1 MVKKIM
7 RDIMDIDI
15 EEESIEIKTDDIKL
29 SVKGRISE
37 KWILIAVSLIL
48 SVLGVDTFLNP

>member
-48 SVLGVDTFLNP
+48 SVFGLNEFGNL

>member
-1 MVKKIM
+1 
-7 RDIMDIDI
+7 MDIDI
-15 EEESIEIKTDDIKL
+15 EEEKIEIKTDDIKL

-48 SVLGVDTFLNP
+48 SVLGVDTFLNQWFTPVKHR

>member
-15 EEESIEIKTDDIKL
+15 EEEKIEIKTDDIKL

-48 SVLGVDTFLNP
+48 SVLGIDNFLNP

>member
-1 MVKKIM
+1 MAKKIM

-15 EEESIEIKTDDIKL
+15 EEEKIEIKTDDIKL

-48 SVLGVDTFLNP
+48 SVLGIDNFLNP

>member
-1 MVKKIM
+1 
-7 RDIMDIDI
+7 MDIDI
-15 EEESIEIKTDDIKL
+15 EEEKIEIKTDDIKL

-48 SVLGVDTFLNP
+48 SVFGLNEFGNL

>member
-1 MVKKIM
+1 
-7 RDIMDIDI
+7 MDIDI
-15 EEESIEIKTDDIKL
+15 EEEKIEIKTDDIKL

-48 SVLGVDTFLNP
+48 SVFGLNEFQNL